1 MSEKY
6 RCAVDRITASEEL
19 KNKIMAAAS
28 ERIEEKKKEKV
39 KPKHTAV
46 FYIKNITAYAACFV
60 LCIGIAAVINKY
72 SKGSMSVYV
81 QQNNIVSKSEKTDD
95 KKVEENKDN
104 KDNKDNIGDNKDNLN
119 PPGKNENG
127 GAVIS
132 DNTAVKNN
140 DTTKE
145 NKAKNG
151 VYQQSGPD
159 KEPEIKNE
167 TDIKAPE
174 QSGFENENG
183 GAGANA
189 PASVPPKDDEDMVF
203 MPSNPIEQIRDIG
216 EAREKAGYDFK
227 APEYL
232 PEGYGL
238 EQISIIGESL
248 IQITYENEEA
258 SITYRTQKI
267 ADENDI
273 CDISGDYNVYENEE
287 EVLIKDEKVFLSG
300 KSDLFFKATYTDGE
314 SAYSISS
321 FEGLTKE
328 EFIKIIESCK

>member
-6 RCAVDRITASEEL
+6 RRAVDRITASEEL

-28 ERIEEKKKEKV
+28 ERIEEKKKEKI

-95 KKVEENKDN
+95 KRLEENKDN
-104 KDNKDNIGDNKDNLN
+104 KENMGDKKDNLN
-119 PPGKNENG
+119 PPDKNENG
-127 GAVIS
+127 GAAIS

-145 NKAKNG
+145 NNAENSI
-151 VYQQSGPD
+151 YQQSGPA
-159 KEPEIKNE
+159 KKPGVKNE

-183 GAGANA
+183 GAGADA
-189 PASVPPKDDEDMVF
+189 PPSVPPEDNEDMVL

-227 APEYL
+227 APAYV
-232 PEGYGL
+232 PDGYTL
-238 EQISIIGESL
+238 EQVSIIGEKL
-248 IQITYENEEA
+248 IQITYENEDTA
-258 SITYRTQKI
+258 ITYRTQRF
-267 ADENDI
+267 ADEDDI

-287 EVLIKDEKVFLSG
+287 KVFVKDTEILLSG

-314 SAYSISS
+314 SVYSISC

-328 EFIKIIESCK
+328 EFIKIIKSCR